1 MHVRHDNVT
10 SLHASQILRHSTAT
24 ERQSAARTLPVVHMF
39 WHGPELSRVERLCM
53 ASFIANG
60 HRVHLHVYDEPP
72 GVPREVQVL
81 DARQIIPEQQLFRH
95 PKTGSMAV
103 FADWFRY
110 RVLHAQGGVWS
121 DTDVVCLQPI
131 AFPTMEI
138 YAWEDE
144 QRINNAILGLPAGHR
159 LASWMAECCEDPN
172 RILPYD
178 EGRTKRRK
186 WRRRYFQGNRRENV
200 KWGEYGPS
208 GFTSA
213 ARYLGYSEQ
222 ALPFWHFYAVHYSQ
236 WHTVFDGSL
245 RDNPTLL
252 ARSSA
257 LHLWNEMMRR
267 QPGFDKNAR
276 FPADSLFEQLCRR
289 YLPE

>member
-1 MHVRHDNVT
+1 
-10 SLHASQILRHSTAT
+10 
-24 ERQSAARTLPVVHMF
+24 MF
-39 WHGPELSRVERLCM
+39 WHGPALSRVERLCM
-53 ASFIANG
+53 ASFVAQG
-60 HRVHLHVYDEPP
+60 HRVQLYVYEQPQ
-72 GVPREVQVL
+72 GVPDGVQVM
-81 DARQIIPEQQLFRH
+81 DARQILPQQYLFVH

-110 RVLHAQGGVWS
+110 RVLHARGGVWS
-121 DTDVVCLQPI
+121 DTDVVCLQPLGF
-131 AFPTMEI
+131 AQTEV

-144 QRINNAILGLPAGHR
+144 YRINNAILGLPAAHP
-159 LASWMAECCEDPN
+159 LAEWMAECCEDPN
-172 RILPYD
+172 RLLPYD
-178 EGRTKRRK
+178 DGQSKRRK
-186 WRRRYFQGNRRENV
+186 WRRRWLQGNRRENV

-213 ARYLGYSEQ
+213 ARYLGYCDN
-222 ALPFWHFYAVHYSQ
+222 ALPFWHFYPVHYSH
-236 WHTVFDGSL
+236 WYTVFDCSL

-252 ARSSA
+252 AKSST

-289 YLPE
+289 YLGDESDRELRN